1 MPAPAQVMPRSFGLK
16 TTVAIGTGFRGMLS
30 ALAAGSLDK
39 DSCRAL
45 VALQASDHAL
55 LVLRGNGSNAP
66 NGVAA
71 GQLVRDDKG
80 VGYAVG

>member
-1 MPAPAQVMPRSFGLK
+1 MAAPVSVMTRSFGFK
-16 TTVAIGTGFRGMLS
+16 TTVSIGTG
-30 ALAAGSLDK
+30 LAMSSLLRTGAVDK
-39 DSCRAL
+39 DASGDLIAR
-45 VALQASDHAL
+45 VASDHAL